1 MDNIRLI
8 KYGLYNV
15 LKANG
20 EAVVTKSFIDWG
32 EWCQKKCLP
41 LCSEARNIKKK
52 ENNMNIVILE
62 YYFKIIYFNSW
73 YIDDMKE
80 IKHESFYKNMDSGI
94 EHKDMDIVMYYRKS
108 ISWSI

>member
-1 MDNIRLI
+1 
-8 KYGLYNV
+8 
-15 LKANG
+15 
-20 EAVVTKSFIDWG
+20 
-32 EWCQKKCLP
+32 
-41 LCSEARNIKKK
+41 
-52 ENNMNIVILE
+52 MNIVILE

-108 ISWSI
+108 IS